1 MEPHRAFEYVDC
13 ICNGWFTLEL
23 LVRFLCCPNK
33 KRFVFSF
40 INIVDCIATLSFYM
54 DLIIILLKLQEAN
67 FVEYLDIIRIIRIL
81 QLSKLTRHSPGLKI
95 LIQTIRASAQELLL
109 LVFFLGLGI
118 VLFASLVYYAERIQE
133 NPNNDFGS
141 IPQSLWWALVTMTT
155 VGYGDLVPTTGLG
168 MLVGGICAL
177 GGVITLALPVPVI
190 VANFEMYY
198 SHTQARSKMPR
209 KRRGVVNVGELRR
222 NKSRHHN
229 VHM

>member
-133 NPNNDFGS
+133 NPNNCSQSVVGPSNNDNSWIWGPGS
-141 IPQSLWWALVTMTT
+141 NNRSRNAGWWYLCPWR
-155 VGYGDLVPTTGLG
+155 G
-168 MLVGGICAL
+168 
-177 GGVITLALPVPVI
+177 
-190 VANFEMYY
+190 YY
-198 SHTQARSKMPR
+198 SSSSSPSNCGKF
-209 KRRGVVNVGELRR
+209 
-222 NKSRHHN
+222 
-229 VHM
+229 